1 MPTHSHAFPFDYD
14 LISDWNLKDRQN
26 EAVKMREDQDR
37 FVRNVKAIYS
47 NPAGCL
53 ETDKSCQK
61 MIDDMFEGS
70 GEDSMGNF
78 ARGLMPQLQGENRLW
93 DKMPTVPGVDSER
106 WKEEQWQI
114 FFVNLVKNIARL
126 LMYGTPMQ
134 LFDLESEAVSDEQ
147 RLRDYVAEIK
157 SSTASHLRM
166 HGNQRFMATLIAE
179 VPILYAASSVEWRA
193 QAAQLQIQGWNMDGA
208 GAYATT
214 LAQIGTFAMSAG
226 ALAIAIATH
235 NKVTQAV
242 SLRYGA
248 RAARAA

>member
-53 ETDKSCQK
+53 ETHKSCQK
-61 MIDDMFEGS
+61 RIDDMFEGS

-78 ARGLMPQLQGENRLW
+78 ARALMPQLQGENWW
-93 DKMPTVPGVDSER
+93 DKMPAVPSVDSER
-106 WKEEQWQI
+106 WKEEQWQR

-179 VPILYAASSVEWRA
+179 VPILYAASSVAWRE

-226 ALAIAIATH
+226 ALAIAAATN
-235 NKVTQAV
+235 NKANK
-242 SLRYGA
+242 
-248 RAARAA
+248 

>member
-1 MPTHSHAFPFDYD
+1 MAPCPLGKKVCD
-14 LISDWNLKDRQN
+14 
-26 EAVKMREDQDR
+26 
-37 FVRNVKAIYS
+37 
-47 NPAGCL
+47 C
-53 ETDKSCQK
+53 
-61 MIDDMFEGS
+61 
-70 GEDSMGNF
+70 
-78 ARGLMPQLQGENRLW
+78 
-93 DKMPTVPGVDSER
+93 
-106 WKEEQWQI
+106 
-114 FFVNLVKNIARL
+114 
-126 LMYGTPMQ
+126 
-134 LFDLESEAVSDEQ
+134 AVSDEQ

-179 VPILYAASSVEWRA
+179 VPILYAASSVEWA

-226 ALAIAIATH
+226 ALAIAAATH
-235 NKVTQAV
+235 NKFTQAV

>member
-53 ETDKSCQK
+53 ETDCQK
-61 MIDDMFEGS
+61 MVDDMFEGS

-78 ARGLMPQLQGENRLW
+78 ARGLMPQLQGENRWW
-93 DKMPTVPGVDSER
+93 DKMPTVPGVDSKR

-166 HGNQRFMATLIAE
+166 HATEREAATLIAG
-179 VPILYAASSVEWRA
+179 VPILYAARSVAWRA
-193 QAAQLQIQGWNMDGA
+193 PAGQIEGWNMDGA
-208 GAYATT
+208 GAYATR
-214 LAQIGTFAMSAG
+214 LAHIGTFAMSAG
-226 ALAIAIATH
+226 AMAIATATY
-235 NKVTQAV
+235 NKAT
-242 SLRYGA
+242 
-248 RAARAA
+248 